1 MHRDACHDQQQQF
14 TVDWQVCVYF
24 GRPRPTSKLIA
35 SRGGVWKYANAQWAF
50 YPNGGGI
57 STRGAVTPAW
67 FYNRPFIR
75 LTLMPVTQSLG
86 NSYLFPKR
94 VLNHGESSEEV
105 PQFLWLFSQPFLLER
120 NQSSTLNLSPLLTG
134 TPPVSTECRNRMSP
148 IRARPRLISLSQCT
162 AGATP
167 RTSRTSTPRSF
178 STMRRGSIP
187 RASC

>member
-1 MHRDACHDQQQQF
+1 MLRRSVRGHRTGTPVMTSRHSTLLTGKF
-14 TVDWQVCVYF
+14 GVYL
-24 GRPRPTSKLIA
+24 GRPRLTSKLIA

-75 LTLMPVTQSLG
+75 LTLMPMTQSLG

-105 PQFLWLFSQPFLLER
+105 PQFLWLFSQPFLLKEI
-120 NQSSTLNLSPLLTG
+120 QSSTLNLSHPFSL
-134 TPPVSTECRNRMSP
+134 V
-148 IRARPRLISLSQCT
+148 PRLFRPN
-162 AGATP
+162 AGTE
-167 RTSRTSTPRSF
+167 
-178 STMRRGSIP
+178 
-187 RASC
+187 